1 MPRPPRIMTC
11 RHCEDEFDRM
21 SSIKRR
27 VGGYIDECPDCVEE
41 LGTEKAVRY
50 RGVITGDGKQ
60 ASVTLLKFDSED
72 DAEEYC
78 KRYNNNSGWQN
89 NYSFGLNDIKHKK
102 VGENIGNNH
111 HKGRA

>member
-1 MPRPPRIMTC
+1 MRECIHCQVDFDPRSSAKRQAGGRIN
-11 RHCEDEFDRM
+11 
-21 SSIKRR
+21 
-27 VGGYIDECPDCVEE
+27 ECPDCVEE
-41 LGTEKAVRY
+41 LGTETAVRY

-102 VGENIGNNH
+102 VGENIGNNN

>member
-1 MPRPPRIMTC
+1 MKIKTC
-11 RHCEDEFDRM
+11 RHCEDEFDCR
-21 SSIKRR
+21 SNQKAR
-27 VGGYIDECPDCVEE
+27 VGGYIDECPDCVVE

-78 KRYNNNSGWQN
+78 RRYNNNSGWQN

-102 VGENIGNNH
+102 VGENIGNNN

>member
-27 VGGYIDECPDCVEE
+27 VGGYIDECPDCVQE

-60 ASVTLLKFDSED
+60 AHRSSSSLKTMHRNIASDTTTT
-72 DAEEYC
+72 A
-78 KRYNNNSGWQN
+78 
-89 NYSFGLNDIKHKK
+89 
-102 VGENIGNNH
+102 VGRTTIPS
-111 HKGRA
+111 ASTT